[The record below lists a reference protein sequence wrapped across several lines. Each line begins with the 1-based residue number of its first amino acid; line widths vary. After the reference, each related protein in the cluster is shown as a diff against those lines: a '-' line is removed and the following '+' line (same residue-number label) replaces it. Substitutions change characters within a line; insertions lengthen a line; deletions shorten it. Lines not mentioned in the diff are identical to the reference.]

1 MNSDAAT
8 WLRLDWTDATPEHF
22 RKLAEDSAPGLVVV
36 DYILSGCRKPVAEDV
51 IKALVSVYERLVTT
65 AAMMQQ
71 KRSIAAR
78 LLTWPV
84 FVVLQEPRTRVSSE
98 TSLFRWTQWG
108 RVAVG
113 GTFDR
118 MHAGHRLL
126 LSAARYFCREHLYV
140 GISGEALL
148 VHKKGREQLQ
158 SFAERAAAVECF
170 IEQLGRLIDHL
181 EPVELHILELNDFA
195 GPAATDP
202 SMQALIVSEETA
214 AGAVAIN
221 VRRREKQLSELA
233 LVQVPVLWQ
242 TTLDGQRVK
251 LSSSW
256 LRQSP
261 SFEIEP
267 R

>member
-8 WLRLDWTDATPEHF
+8 WLRLDWTDVTPEHF
-22 RKLAEDSAPGLVVV
+22 RRLAEDSAPGLVVV

-78 LLTWPV
+78 LLTWSV

-98 TSLFRWTQWG
+98 TSPIQMDS
-108 RVAVG
+108 AVLL
-113 GTFDR
+113 TACMR
-118 MHAGHRLL
+118 GHRLL

-170 IEQLGRLIDHL
+170 IEQLGRLLDHL

-214 AGAVAIN
+214 AGAVGDKRATQGKAT
-221 VRRREKQLSELA
+221 V
-233 LVQVPVLWQ
+233 
-242 TTLDGQRVK
+242 
-251 LSSSW
+251 
-256 LRQSP
+256 
-261 SFEIEP
+261 
-267 R
+267 